1 MGNCQTAEAEAAM
14 LQHPDGKMERLYWP
28 TVAIEV
34 MRINPGH
41 HVALATILSLP
52 TTSSSS
58 SDVVTPTTFR
68 LTKLRLLR
76 PKETLVQGRVYRL
89 VTSEEV
95 VKALKMRK
103 QARLRNQQMKKKPTG
118 EREEELE
125 VDVSGGVI
133 NSSVQQLASSSSQD
147 EAARL
152 ERHRQKA
159 AQSAAKARQW
169 RPSLQSISEAV
180 A

>member
-1 MGNCQTAEAEAAM
+1 MGNCQTAEAEAAI

-89 VTSEEV
+89 VTSEGETRTSV
-95 VKALKMRK
+95 LLIDP
-103 QARLRNQQMKKKPTG
+103 ARLYCGGRKRRRRKK
-118 EREEELE
+118 RC
-125 VDVSGGVI
+125 
-133 NSSVQQLASSSSQD
+133 
-147 EAARL
+147 
-152 ERHRQKA
+152 
-159 AQSAAKARQW
+159 
-169 RPSLQSISEAV
+169 
-180 A
+180 